1 MPPKRKR
8 STAAEAAAARNP
20 DDDDALLAYADALP
34 SSQSS
39 TSSIESAPAPA
50 SAPAKRKPATK
61 KKNVR
66 KPVLLAEDADDV
78 LQACRNLKAKLW
90 TKAAQKKKGANKKKP
105 SSDDSD
111 YNSDDS
117 DDDDELDDETL
128 QALINTNDDDDDDDD
143 DKKKEGA
150 MVVSPGNH
158 DSRLKNIIEVAELNP
173 TEVLEGME
181 TIALGIANQ
190 VLNKQGF
197 SMAVPSR
204 AASNQI
210 YIQAWDR
217 IVLGH
222 KTSSRNFLH
231 VKDARKSAV
240 TLRVMQLLHAVLV
253 KRIHITKRDLF
264 YTDVKLFVNQMDS
277 DGVLDDVATM
287 VGCTRSNL
295 HVVASDKGLVVRAI
309 LFCIAC
315 CCCCCC
321 LDILY
326 DFL

>member
-8 STAAEAAAARNP
+8 SAAAEAAAARNS

-39 TSSIESAPAPA
+39 TSSLESAPAPA
-50 SAPAKRKPATK
+50 PAPAKRKTTTTATATK

-78 LQACRNLKAKLW
+78 LQACRNLKAKLR
-90 TKAAQKKKGANKKKP
+90 TKASQKRKAVGAKKRP
-105 SSDDSD
+105 SSEDSD

-117 DDDDELDDETL
+117 SDDELDDETL
-128 QALINTNDDDDDDDD
+128 QALITNDDDDK
-143 DKKKEGA
+143 KKKEGA
-150 MVVSPGNH
+150 MVVSPGN

-210 YIQAWDR
+210 YVQAWDR

-295 HVVASDKGLVVRAI
+295 HVVASDKGLVVRTRQCFA
-309 LFCIAC
+309 L
-315 CCCCCC
+315 
-321 LDILY
+321 LY
-326 DFL
+326 CSLC